1 MNKVTVAAI
10 IIILAAFGGLIAW
23 ASLNSNDKTDYTKFD
38 ARSIIEASEENGN
51 IGDHVRGKADS
62 KVIVVEYADPQCPGC
77 GSMMPKM
84 HKIYENY
91 GDRVAFVFRHF
102 PLSYHQNARAASA
115 AVESAGEQ
123 GYYWEMLETLYDNQ
137 NEWES
142 IYDTQKRTDIF
153 SSYFV
158 EITDGKGD
166 VDKFVSELSST
177 NIQKKIDF
185 DRNLGKNNDKVNATP
200 SIFVNGELVNMESEK
215 PIEDLIEEMINKELK
230 ANGIE
235 TGPKTKSEE

>member
-23 ASLNSNDKTDYTKFD
+23 T
-38 ARSIIEASEENGN
+38 SINGANKIDFSKYDSSKVVSASEDNGN
-51 IGDHVRGKADS
+51 IGDHVRGKEDS
-62 KVIVVEYADPQCPGC
+62 KVIVIEYADPQCPGC

-84 HKIYENY
+84 HKLYEGY

-115 AVESAGEQ
+115 AVESAGKQ

-137 NEWES
+137 SEWES

-153 SSYFV
+153 TGYFT

-166 VDKFVSELSST
+166 TEKFVNELSST
-177 NIQKKIDF
+177 DIQKKIDF

-200 SIFVNGELVNMESEK
+200 SVFVNGSMADMNTDK
-215 PIEDLIEEMINKELK
+215 QIEDLIEEMINNELK

-235 TGPKTKSEE
+235 TGPKKSEE